1 MILPTTALRSGSLWK
16 ILGVVLQWK
25 GNENRTGA
33 YMSNFERDLT
43 SGSVMRQLIVFALPF
58 MASNLIQS
66 LYNIADMLIVGRFVG
81 KVGISGVNIGG
92 QITFVMTNIAI
103 SICTAG
109 TIIIGQYIGARDRQN
124 ASRTIA
130 TLFSFLLLLA
140 VGMAVLM
147 LLFDD
152 MILQII
158 QTPTESYRYAKDYLS
173 ITVLGAVFI
182 FGYNALSGIM
192 RGLGNSK
199 APLYLV
205 AGACIINVVLDLILV
220 GALGMEVRGAAIAT
234 IISQA
239 FSMIACIVFLS
250 RSDFMFDF
258 RLSSFQIVGDKLKL
272 ILSTGLPIIITN
284 VATNLSF
291 LAMTGLANSLGV
303 TSSAALGVVARY
315 NGFAILPSIAVG
327 ASVAAMSAQNIGAG
341 QPERAKQ
348 TMLSGIIISYAVS
361 IPIFLITEPF
371 APHFIA
377 FFDRDARLI
386 QSGVEYLRFFS
397 IEYIIVPLFFALNGL
412 ITGSGHTIVS
422 SVIGISSSLLIRLP
436 LAFLFV
442 NVFRIGL
449 AGVGLSAPIASGLAT
464 AVALIYFFSGAWKKP
479 VIIKKSAEDVS
490 NPEKV
495 DKTR

>member
-158 QTPTESYRYAKDYLS
+158 QTPTESYRYAKQH
-173 ITVLGAVFI
+173 
-182 FGYNALSGIM
+182 
-192 RGLGNSK
+192 
-199 APLYLV
+199 
-205 AGACIINVVLDLILV
+205 AGDAHQGHHAQEHPQL
-220 GALGMEVRGAAIAT
+220 
-234 IISQA
+234 QA
-239 FSMIACIVFLS
+239 HQFLS
-250 RSDFMFDF
+250 
-258 RLSSFQIVGDKLKL
+258 
-272 ILSTGLPIIITN
+272 
-284 VATNLSF
+284 
-291 LAMTGLANSLGV
+291 
-303 TSSAALGVVARY
+303 AR
-315 NGFAILPSIAVG
+315 IH
-327 ASVAAMSAQNIGAG
+327 
-341 QPERAKQ
+341 
-348 TMLSGIIISYAVS
+348 SG
-361 IPIFLITEPF
+361 
-371 APHFIA
+371 
-377 FFDRDARLI
+377 R
-386 QSGVEYLRFFS
+386 
-397 IEYIIVPLFFALNGL
+397 
-412 ITGSGHTIVS
+412 
-422 SVIGISSSLLIRLP
+422 
-436 LAFLFV
+436 
-442 NVFRIGL
+442 
-449 AGVGLSAPIASGLAT
+449 
-464 AVALIYFFSGAWKKP
+464 
-479 VIIKKSAEDVS
+479 
-490 NPEKV
+490 
-495 DKTR
+495 